1 MIMAD
6 IQAQYDELALEN
18 RKELENYWSQ
28 QREESTRVVTSQISE
43 VRAAKMTLTKLR
55 CMVQSLEI
63 DLDLMRRPVW
73 RTA

>member
-28 QREESTRVVTSQISE
+28 QREESTRVVTSQIAE